1 MQGREA
7 TSAVYTRLE
16 GLYQESKDTLH
27 YCAVARFAAN
37 LLPHTSP
44 RSQHCWMLVN
54 SWPMHAN
61 HWTENA
67 NAPHIEMPGCLP
79 ALCWAVSA
87 SKCNSYLLTEAL
99 QCVFSVSFSITTT
112 CFASSSGTKRDSE
125 CNVRLPRPCDVRLP
139 KAALYPCDSTHCT
152 AAPTTQT
159 EEPPNISTRGAHCSG
174 THQALELMSLF

>member
-1 MQGREA
+1 MQGRGA
-7 TSAVYTRLE
+7 TWVVYTRLE

-61 HWTENA
+61 PWTENA
-67 NAPHIEMPGCLP
+67 NAPHLEMPGCLP

-87 SKCNSYLLTEAL
+87 SKCNCSISGQAILTL
-99 QCVFSVSFSITTT
+99 QLHE
-112 CFASSSGTKRDSE
+112 SSSLMQLTL
-125 CNVRLPRPCDVRLP
+125 CTVLL
-139 KAALYPCDSTHCT
+139 KARS
-152 AAPTTQT
+152 
-159 EEPPNISTRGAHCSG
+159 
-174 THQALELMSLF
+174 